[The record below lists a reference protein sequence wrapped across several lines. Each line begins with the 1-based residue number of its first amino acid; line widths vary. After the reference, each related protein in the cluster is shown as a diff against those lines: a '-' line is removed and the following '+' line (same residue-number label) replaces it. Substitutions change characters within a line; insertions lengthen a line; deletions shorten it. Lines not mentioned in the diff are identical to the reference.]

1 VFDARSPI
9 GRRETSP
16 ETQQAPELHQG
27 GHVRPSLYL
36 RLFVDITLTVRL
48 LLQILIEARNY
59 TLKAEN
65 PPNGGSG
72 EQNVDT
78 ELIEN

>member
-1 VFDARSPI
+1 MREDDLLSLKHQSDSQDA
-9 GRRETSP
+9 
-16 ETQQAPELHQG
+16 ELADLTNYIKD
-27 GHVRPSLYL
+27 VKK
-36 RLFVDITLTVRL
+36 DITLIVRL

-59 TLKAEN
+59 ALKAEN